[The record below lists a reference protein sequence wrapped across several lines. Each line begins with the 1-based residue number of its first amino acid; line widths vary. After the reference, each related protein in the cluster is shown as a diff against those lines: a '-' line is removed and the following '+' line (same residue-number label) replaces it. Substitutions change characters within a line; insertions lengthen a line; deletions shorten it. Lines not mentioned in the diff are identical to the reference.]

1 MVKTDHHITDHYF
14 CYFSDKKWLASY
26 NRRSEAIT
34 WVEGL
39 LHQKPLLKGTSNVC
53 VRERERCT
61 QIESP
66 LKSLLTFE
74 KKIWPSGFKYF
85 IPWIAWPIF
94 WAYTFILHVYIF
106 YLVVLYK
113 KSRMSVNKQKNV
125 MPTSVSFAL
134 STHQVFMSEI
144 LPWYGGKHLHKC
156 SQTKSAGIRVGQF
169 H

>member
-1 MVKTDHHITDHYF
+1 VIGQLQQEVGGNNLSWGSSSSKTFI
-14 CYFSDKKWLASY
+14 
-26 NRRSEAIT
+26 
-34 WVEGL
+34 EGNI
-39 LHQKPLLKGTSNVC
+39 QRVC
-53 VRERERCT
+53 ERERCT

-94 WAYTFILHVYIF
+94 ELILSLQVYIF

-144 LPWYGGKHLHKC
+144 LPWYGGKYLHKC